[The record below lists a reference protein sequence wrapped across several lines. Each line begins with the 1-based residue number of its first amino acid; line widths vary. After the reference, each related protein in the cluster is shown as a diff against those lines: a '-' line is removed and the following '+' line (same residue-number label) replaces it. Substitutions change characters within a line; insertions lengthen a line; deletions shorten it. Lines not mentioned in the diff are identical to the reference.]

1 MLLQI
6 EKFKNSLEAAAYNY
20 PFYENPEAQWG
31 RTQSRLII
39 EFVNR
44 NQRAPSAQHQ
54 GLLFAEFYIRRESER
69 DGAGSDLRRSP
80 VPPLSAVSIFV
91 LSHSALLYLIPCACI
106 LPPSRPKSGTAGV
119 ASRPPLAFRCGS
131 CGGCFLPLWTYPP
144 SLHPLSPR
152 LLPSASFSR
161 ETWHI
166 IGTMVCLQLSQCKP
180 SKAFADSN

>member
-54 GLLFAEFYIRRESER
+54 GLLFAEFYIRRESGR

-106 LPPSRPKSGTAGV
+106 LPPSRPKSG
-119 ASRPPLAFRCGS
+119 SR
-131 CGGCFLPLWTYPP
+131 GCFAAAVGFSLRFVRGMFP
-144 SLHPLSPR
+144 SFVNISAFPSSP
-152 LLPSASFSR
+152 
-161 ETWHI
+161 
-166 IGTMVCLQLSQCKP
+166 
-180 SKAFADSN
+180 FA